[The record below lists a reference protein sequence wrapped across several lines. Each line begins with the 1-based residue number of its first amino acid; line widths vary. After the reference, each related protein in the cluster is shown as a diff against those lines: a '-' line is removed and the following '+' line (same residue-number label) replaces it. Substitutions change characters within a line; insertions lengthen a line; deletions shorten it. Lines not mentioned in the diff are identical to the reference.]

1 MPTCIYNVHDTESEV
16 PKCHLH
22 CGAGFEM
29 SYLLVNFF
37 ILQSYLLYL
46 LHNKTRLALHCT
58 VLPSCEFS
66 GMFREPLPVYSE
78 NFMIIDVGLS
88 LNLMDTLKPQSN
100 GPLCS
105 NTVIVGWTLM
115 DGLLHLVQRGLEG
128 PGWAEVAS
136 ISMFHTVSRLHHP
149 GGSP

>member
-1 MPTCIYNVHDTESEV
+1 MVLTLNYYMPTCIYNVHDTESEV

-58 VLPSCEFS
+58 VLPSREFS

-88 LNLMDTLKPQSN
+88 LNLMDTLKPQRRTTMQQYSD
-100 GPLCS
+100 C
-105 NTVIVGWTLM
+105 TL
-115 DGLLHLVQRGLEG
+115 DVD
-128 PGWAEVAS
+128 GWALTFGTAR
-136 ISMFHTVSRLHHP
+136 T
-149 GGSP
+149 GGAWVG